1 MSTCLSDASSA
12 VGSVGGIGWETQSR
26 PWLLGTLRPG
36 PAAAPPVCLSPGPP
50 VTVVG
55 GLLISGSRWTSQALR
70 CFPGVRVSARRGLL
84 FPPREVAKQP
94 PRGSPHHC
102 PSGRPEPGAVM
113 WQRAPRGLS
122 SADPARVPPSSTTS
136 PRSAGGMGGAAPA
149 AQPRGV
155 WVSLDPSVR
164 LCHPSVERGPWLG
177 WGTQVACPL
186 VRRLESRVRRGRRHR
201 ELFCRGSRGL
211 ALEPEVYAVCAG
223 LSPESPRRGSP
234 AGAFS
239 SSDLPVAQPSSPAAH
254 ASARASGP

>member
-1 MSTCLSDASSA
+1 
-12 VGSVGGIGWETQSR
+12 
-26 PWLLGTLRPG
+26 
-36 PAAAPPVCLSPGPP
+36 
-50 VTVVG
+50 
-55 GLLISGSRWTSQALR
+55 
-70 CFPGVRVSARRGLL
+70 
-84 FPPREVAKQP
+84 
-94 PRGSPHHC
+94 
-102 PSGRPEPGAVM
+102 M

>member
-1 MSTCLSDASSA
+1 MPPPRWALSGELAGRRRA
-12 VGSVGGIGWETQSR
+12 APGCSVPSDLALRQHHLCAFPQARLSL
-26 PWLLGTLRPG
+26 WLEACSFQAPDG
-36 PAAAPPVCLSPGPP
+36 PAKPFAVFLASVY
-50 VTVVG
+50 
-55 GLLISGSRWTSQALR
+55 
-70 CFPGVRVSARRGLL
+70 LL